1 MFSQPTGAVAL
12 LIILSLS
19 ATSSHA
25 LKSQSRNVSQS
36 RSPLS
41 TNSNTKSVSATG
53 IWYARR
59 LPTEIVVGGSSEEL
73 PETVLTE
80 RSELKVASV
89 VNMPQTAASSR
100 NQTKDFGKAQRVAL
114 SIVSLLD
121 NGFVELRNGLVTVW
135 GEVATNEAK
144 EAIAARLLKLPPGY
158 SAPKPQVVIGPV
170 AYTWAARRYS
180 SRSSDTTESSGSSDT
195 IELTGAVPNET
206 VRRHLI
212 ATAKVFSESVT
223 DRMVIRTDGPTNFE
237 GAARTVLLQL
247 AGSDDGLA
255 VISNGRVDLLLSARS
270 SSTEDIA
277 RKELDQAL
285 PVGFTSAA
293 ILMANRARGRHYYR
307 RNGPPFKV
315 VTSEDAASRGVEDPR
330 IVDLLYATN
339 RKPEPDGGFSGER
352 ATTMTFGA
360 ARIRIPKDHKLGR
373 IELPVTYKV
382 LGFTLYQEN
391 EDPDQHF
398 IVQSETILDRAQW
411 DTIIDTLKPTDAL
424 VFVHGYNTSFNDA
437 LLREAQI
444 VWDLQFAGLPVLF
457 SWPSRGKVLDYEYD
471 RESALGARSD
481 FIDLLKILK
490 KEHGIERVHV
500 VAHSM
505 GNLVALD
512 ALSSYSQTQD
522 PIKISQVIMAAPDVD
537 SDQFRGI
544 IPKIHQIVE
553 GLTLY
558 ASSADRA
565 LMASKKIA
573 GNIFRAGDVPVEGPI
588 VLPGL
593 ETIDVTA
600 MGAEMFGLNH
610 DTFASDRSLID
621 DIGLLISERR
631 HAPRLSQIR
640 QVPEKPSSPRYWRY
654 AP

>member
-1 MFSQPTGAVAL
+1 
-12 LIILSLS
+12 
-19 ATSSHA
+19 
-25 LKSQSRNVSQS
+25 
-36 RSPLS
+36 
-41 TNSNTKSVSATG
+41 
-53 IWYARR
+53 
-59 LPTEIVVGGSSEEL
+59 
-73 PETVLTE
+73 
-80 RSELKVASV
+80 
-89 VNMPQTAASSR
+89 MPQTAASSR

-293 ILMANRARGRHYYR
+293 ILMANRSRRHYYR

-544 IPKIHQIVE
+544 IPKIHKIVE

>member
-1 MFSQPTGAVAL
+1 
-12 LIILSLS
+12 
-19 ATSSHA
+19 
-25 LKSQSRNVSQS
+25 
-36 RSPLS
+36 
-41 TNSNTKSVSATG
+41 
-53 IWYARR
+53 
-59 LPTEIVVGGSSEEL
+59 
-73 PETVLTE
+73 
-80 RSELKVASV
+80 
-89 VNMPQTAASSR
+89 
-100 NQTKDFGKAQRVAL
+100 
-114 SIVSLLD
+114 
-121 NGFVELRNGLVTVW
+121 
-135 GEVATNEAK
+135 
-144 EAIAARLLKLPPGY
+144 
-158 SAPKPQVVIGPV
+158 
-170 AYTWAARRYS
+170 
-180 SRSSDTTESSGSSDT
+180 
-195 IELTGAVPNET
+195 
-206 VRRHLI
+206 
-212 ATAKVFSESVT
+212 
-223 DRMVIRTDGPTNFE
+223 
-237 GAARTVLLQL
+237 
-247 AGSDDGLA
+247 
-255 VISNGRVDLLLSARS
+255 
-270 SSTEDIA
+270 
-277 RKELDQAL
+277 
-285 PVGFTSAA
+285 
-293 ILMANRARGRHYYR
+293 MANRARGRHYYR